1 MDYKS
6 NIFGKESIL
15 PDDIIMSIKT
25 EPIGEPEVIIEQE
38 ESGNFYTIIL
48 ILVFIFEEYLVNIGK
63 YKLFS

>member
-1 MDYKS
+1 MEYKG

-38 ESGNFYTIIL
+38 ESGKFFIL
-48 ILVFIFEEYLVNIGK
+48 
-63 YKLFS
+63 